1 MSPRSSPPLLAA
13 LCVVAAFA
21 AGLLLGGHP
30 GSLPGGVR
38 DAFDLGNDEDR
49 TRAELLEQIEDSYYK
64 KVDTQKLRDGEYDGM
79 VQSLNDRFSHYFT
92 PKETKEFNRQVND
105 PQFEGI
111 GVSVAEHPKGLRI
124 VQVYD
129 DSPAAKA
136 GLLKDDLITGVS
148 GKSIAGESSKESTAK
163 IKGKAGT
170 EVRLTI
176 VSPSRKG
183 DKEREV
189 TLERA
194 KVDIPAVDA
203 RMIERGGKKI
213 AYVQLF
219 GFTGGAHGEL
229 RDKLDKLVDQG
240 AQGVILDLRGNGG
253 GLLNEG
259 VLVTST
265 FVEDGLVV
273 STKGR
278 SRPEVKYD
286 AKGDAISKKLPVVVL
301 VDGGSASASEIVTGA
316 LRDRKRA
323 TVVGSKTFGKG
334 VFQEVENLPNGG
346 SLDLTVGSYFL
357 PSGENISGK
366 GIQPQ
371 VKAKDNPKT
380 RRDEAL
386 PIAVKT
392 VIAKLPAR

>member
-1 MSPRSSPPLLAA
+1 MSPRSSTPLIAV
-13 LCVVAAFA
+13 LCVLIAFA

-38 DAFDLGNDEDR
+38 DAFDLGSDEDQ
-49 TRAELLEQIEDSYYK
+49 TRAELLNQIEDSYYK

-79 VQSLNDRFSHYFT
+79 VDSLHDRFSHYFT
-92 PKETKEFNRQVND
+92 PDETKEFNRQVTD

-111 GVSVAEHPKGLRI
+111 GVSVAEDPKGLRI

-129 DSPAAKA
+129 NSPAAKA
-136 GLLKDDLITGVS
+136 GLLKDDLITGVA

-170 EVRLTI
+170 DVRLTI
-176 VSPSRKG
+176 VTPSRKAG
-183 DKEREV
+183 KEREI

-203 RMIERGGKKI
+203 KMIERNGKKI

-219 GFTGGAHGEL
+219 GFTGGAHAEL
-229 RDKLDKLVDQG
+229 REKLDKLIEQG

-259 VLVTST
+259 VLVAST
-265 FVEDGLVV
+265 FIEDGLVV

-286 AKGDAISKKLPVVVL
+286 AKGDAINKKLPVVVL

-323 TVVGSKTFGKG
+323 TVVGTKTFGKG

-346 SLDLTVGSYFL
+346 SLDLTVGSYYL
-357 PSGENISGK
+357 PSGENIGGK
-366 GIQPQ
+366 GILPQ
-371 VKAKDNPKT
+371 VKAKDDPKT

-392 VIAKLPAR
+392 VIDKLPNR

>member
-1 MSPRSSPPLLAA
+1 MSPRSSTPLIAV
-13 LCVVAAFA
+13 LCVFVAFA

-38 DAFDLGNDEDR
+38 DAFDLGNNEDR
-49 TRAELLEQIEDSYYK
+49 TRAELLDQIQDSYYK

-79 VQSLNDRFSHYFT
+79 VQSLHDRFSHYFT
-92 PKETKEFNRQVND
+92 PEETKEFNRQVND

-111 GVSVAEHPKGLRI
+111 GVSVAEDPKGLRI
-124 VQVYD
+124 VQVYN

-136 GLLKDDLITGVS
+136 GLLKDDLITGVA

-170 EVRLTI
+170 DVRLTI
-176 VSPSRKG
+176 VTPSRKAG
-183 DKEREV
+183 KERQL

-203 RMIERGGKKI
+203 KMIERNGKKI

-229 RDKLDKLVDQG
+229 REKLDKLIEQG

-259 VLVTST
+259 VLVAST

-286 AKGDAISKKLPVVVL
+286 AKGDAINKKLPVVVL

-323 TVVGSKTFGKG
+323 TIVGTKTFGKG

-346 SLDLTVGSYFL
+346 SLDLTVGSYYL

-366 GIQPQ
+366 GILPQ
-371 VKAKDNPKT
+371 VKAKDDPKT

-392 VIAKLPAR
+392 VIDKLPNR

>member
-1 MSPRSSPPLLAA
+1 
-13 LCVVAAFA
+13 
-21 AGLLLGGHP
+21 
-30 GSLPGGVR
+30 
-38 DAFDLGNDEDR
+38 
-49 TRAELLEQIEDSYYK
+49 
-64 KVDTQKLRDGEYDGM
+64 
-79 VQSLNDRFSHYFT
+79 
-92 PKETKEFNRQVND
+92 
-105 PQFEGI
+105 
-111 GVSVAEHPKGLRI
+111 
-124 VQVYD
+124 
-129 DSPAAKA
+129 
-136 GLLKDDLITGVS
+136 
-148 GKSIAGESSKESTAK
+148 
-163 IKGKAGT
+163 
-170 EVRLTI
+170 
-176 VSPSRKG
+176 
-183 DKEREV
+183 V

-229 RDKLDKLVDQG
+229 RDKLDKLIDQG

>member
-1 MSPRSSPPLLAA
+1 MSPRSSTPLIAV
-13 LCVVAAFA
+13 LCVLIAFA

-30 GSLPGGVR
+30 SSLPGGVR
-38 DAFDLGNDEDR
+38 DAFDLGSDEDQ
-49 TRAELLEQIEDSYYK
+49 TRAELLDQIQDSYYK

-79 VQSLNDRFSHYFT
+79 VKSLHDRFSHYFT
-92 PKETKEFNRQVND
+92 PDETKEFNRQVND

-111 GVSVAEHPKGLRI
+111 GVSVAEDPKGLRI

-136 GLLKDDLITGVS
+136 GLLKDDLITGVA

-170 EVRLTI
+170 DVRLTI
-176 VSPSRKG
+176 VTPSRKAG
-183 DKEREV
+183 KEREI

-203 RMIERGGKKI
+203 RMIDKDGKKI

-229 RDKLDKLVDQG
+229 REKLDKLIEQG
-240 AQGVILDLRGNGG
+240 ADGVILDLRGNGG

-259 VLVTST
+259 VLVAST
-265 FVEDGLVV
+265 FIEDGLVV

-278 SRPEVKYD
+278 ARPEAKYD
-286 AKGDAISKKLPVVVL
+286 AKGDAIDKKIPVVVL

-323 TVVGSKTFGKG
+323 TVVGTKTFGKG

-346 SLDLTVGSYFL
+346 SLDLTVGSYYL

-371 VKAKDNPKT
+371 VKAKDDPKT

-392 VIAKLPAR
+392 VIDKLPNR

>member
-1 MSPRSSPPLLAA
+1 MTPRSSTPFIAA
-13 LCVVAAFA
+13 FCVVMAFA

-30 GSLPGGVR
+30 DSLPGGVR
-38 DAFDLGNDEDR
+38 DAFDLGSDEDR
-49 TRAELLEQIEDSYYK
+49 TRAELIDSIEDSYYK
-64 KVDTQKLRDGEYDGM
+64 KVDTQELRDGEYDGM
-79 VQSLNDRFSHYFT
+79 VRSLRDRFSHYFT
-92 PKETKEFNRQVND
+92 PKETEEFNRQVND

-111 GVSVAEHPKGLRI
+111 GVSVAEDPKGLRI
-124 VQVYD
+124 VQVYA
-129 DSPAAKA
+129 DSPAAGA
-136 GLLKDDLITGVS
+136 GLLKDDLITGVG

-176 VSPSRKG
+176 VSPSRKT
-183 DKEREV
+183 DKEREL
-189 TLERA
+189 TLKRA

-203 RMIERGGKKI
+203 EMVNRDGRKV
-213 AYVQLF
+213 AHVQLF

-229 RDKLDKLVDQG
+229 REKLDKLVDQG
-240 AQGVILDLRGNGG
+240 AQGVVLDLRGNGG

-259 VLVTST
+259 VLVAST
-265 FVEDGLVV
+265 FIEDGPIV

-278 SRPEVKYD
+278 ARPEAKYE
-286 AKGDAISKKLPVVVL
+286 AKGDAIDKKLPVVVL

-323 TVVGSKTFGKG
+323 TVVGTKTFGKG

-346 SLDLTVGSYFL
+346 SLDLTVGSYYL

-371 VKAKDNPKT
+371 VKAKDDPKT
-380 RRDEAL
+380 ERDEAL
-386 PIAVKT
+386 PVAVET
-392 VIAKLPAR
+392 LIEKLPRR